1 MRYENMIEARFVS
14 RPNRFIAY
22 CDYEGT
28 MVTAHVRN
36 TGRCR
41 ELLLPG
47 ATVFLGKAKEPS
59 RKTQFSL
66 ITVVKNGRYVNID
79 STAPNKV
86 FCEALKKNPSLL
98 EELGPVT
105 LIRSE
110 ARFENSRFDFY
121 LEAGPEKAFVEVKGV
136 TLEENNLALFPDAPT
151 ERGIK
156 HMKELIKARAEGYGA
171 YIIFIVQMKGVSS
184 FSPNIK
190 THPQFGKVLKE
201 AQETGVSVL
210 CFDCNVG
217 KNYLS
222 FGDPIPV
229 EI

>member
-1 MRYENMIEARFVS
+1 MRYENMIEARFVK

-28 MVTAHVRN
+28 MITAHVRN

-41 ELLLPG
+41 ELLMPG
-47 ATVFLGKAKEPS
+47 VPVFLEKARDPQ

-86 FCEALKKNPSLL
+86 FYEAVKENPVF
-98 EELGPVT
+98 LGDGFPMT
-105 LIRSE
+105 HIRPE
-110 ARFENSRFDFY
+110 ATFEDSRFDFC
-121 LEAGPEKAFVEVKGV
+121 LESGAQKAYVEVKGV
-136 TLEENNLALFPDAPT
+136 TLEEDNIALFPDAPT

-156 HMKELIKARAEGYGA
+156 HMKGLMKARAEGHGA
-171 YIIFIVQMKGVSS
+171 YIIFIVQMKNVSS

-190 THPQFGKVLKE
+190 THPQFGEVLKE
-201 AQETGVSVL
+201 AQESGVTVL
-210 CFDCNVG
+210 CYDCHVG
-217 KNYLS
+217 KDSLTLA
-222 FGDPIPV
+222 DPVPV
-229 EI
+229 VL